1 MDHADKMV
9 ADSDAASTADSD
21 AASTAVSGESWWAT
35 EWISTASAGAL
46 DLASAGGDVLLA
58 SAGVIGFGFTSA
70 WEYLTD
76 TGFRQKSMKPLL
88 AVTTFCPKNICR
100 LVQGASVC
108 ALRGA

>member
-21 AASTAVSGESWWAT
+21 AASTAASGESWWAT

-46 DLASAGGDVLLA
+46 DLA
-58 SAGVIGFGFTSA
+58 SA